1 MRATSATNPTKRRAT
16 NTSTLTMTK
25 KSSAVYIISV
35 AAELAGVHPQTLRI
49 YERKGLIEPFR
60 TPGGTRRYSDEDLER
75 LGLIQELTADGV
87 NLEGVRRILTLQ
99 AENNRLRSQVDRLR
113 RLLGEA
119 QSRAGADVPRGVSV
133 FQVNVPRR
141 RNLPDIRREGPLGH

>member
-1 MRATSATNPTKRRAT
+1 MSKRS
-16 NTSTLTMTK
+16 N
-25 KSSAVYIISV
+25 AVYIISV

-87 NLEGVRRILTLQ
+87 NLEGVRRILVLQ
-99 AENNRLRSQVDRLR
+99 ADNNRLRAQVDRLR

-119 QSRAGADVPRGVSV
+119 QSRTGADMQPGART
-133 FQVNVPRR
+133 FQVNVTRR
-141 RNLPDIRREGPLGH
+141 RNLPDIIRKGPFGES

>member
-1 MRATSATNPTKRRAT
+1 
-16 NTSTLTMTK
+16 MTQRNN
-25 KSSAVYIISV
+25 AVYNISV

-87 NLEGVRRILTLQ
+87 NLEGVKRILDLQ
-99 AENNRLRSQVDRLR
+99 AENSRLRGQVDRLR

-119 QSRAGADVPRGVSV
+119 QSRTGADLPGTGRRYT
-133 FQVNVPRR
+133 VNVARR
-141 RNLPDIRREGPLGH
+141 RNLPDIVRDMPFGDS